1 MQIDITME
9 KKKILLTGA
18 NGFIGKYFIANHAN
32 EFQFITPKVR
42 FNTAENIDMTGVDVL
57 IHLAGKAHEMGVIDE
72 RIYYEANF
80 ELTKIL
86 AVKAKKSGVS
96 QFIYFSSSKVFGEG
110 GELVYNVDSACNPGD
125 PYGKSKLMAEDFL
138 RSVAD
143 EHFTVTII
151 RPPLVYGPGVKGNM
165 INLLKLCARDAWLP
179 FKAIEN
185 KRSMVYLGN
194 LTALTIF
201 CMQHKI
207 EGIVLPGDA
216 ELVSTSDL
224 IITIKKHM
232 NLKNK
237 LFSIPLLLRTMMKWT
252 KPKLYQRLFGS
263 FVVNSKDS
271 NNKIQFVPPFTF
283 DEGIKETVNWYK
295 GNVNEPSI

>member
-1 MQIDITME
+1 ME
-9 KKKILLTGA
+9 KSKILLTGA
-18 NGFIGKYFIANHAN
+18 NGFIGKYLLATQGQA
-32 EFQFITPKVR
+32 FQFITPSVR
-42 FNTAENIDMTGVDVL
+42 FENANDQDMTGLDVL
-57 IHLAGKAHEMGVIDE
+57 IHLAGKAHEMGAIDE
-72 RIYYEANF
+72 RIYYESNF
-80 ELTKIL
+80 ELTKML
-86 AVKAKKSGVS
+86 AMKAKQAGVS

-110 GELVYNVDSACNPGD
+110 GDQVYEADSVCNPID
-125 PYGKSKLMAEDFL
+125 PYGKSKLLAENFL
-138 RSVAD
+138 QSIMD
-143 EHFTVTII
+143 EQFVVTII

-165 INLLKLCARDAWLP
+165 INLLKLCAKDSWLP
-179 FKAIEN
+179 FKGIDN

-201 CMQHKI
+201 CMKNKI
-207 EGIVLPGDA
+207 RGVVLPGDTG
-216 ELVSTSDL
+216 LVSTTSL
-224 IITIKKHM
+224 ISAIKQHM

-263 FVVNSKDS
+263 FVINSDDS
-271 NNKIQFVPPFTF
+271 NKKIQFVPPFTF